1 MDTLNALAA
10 LLRFFGAVEIRGRV
24 LAFAAGHGERLA
36 PVAFANPA
44 NAAVLYAWGDC
55 PARAIG
61 HNEDLSKVA
70 TAIVE
75 RSIRAAA

>member
-1 MDTLNALAA
+1 VETLNTLAA
-10 LLRFFGAVEIRGRV
+10 LLRFFGRAEIRGRALV
-24 LAFAAGHGERLA
+24 FAAGRGERMV

-44 NAAVLYAWGDC
+44 NAAVIYAWGDC
-55 PARAIG
+55 PARTIG
-61 HNEDLSKVA
+61 RGEDLAKVA